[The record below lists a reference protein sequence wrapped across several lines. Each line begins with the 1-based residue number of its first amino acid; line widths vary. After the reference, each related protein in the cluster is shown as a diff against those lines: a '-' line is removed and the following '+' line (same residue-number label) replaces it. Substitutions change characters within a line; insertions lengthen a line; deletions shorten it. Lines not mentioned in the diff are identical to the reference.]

1 MSVQEQF
8 GIRLATVADAEAIVQ
23 MVNDAYWSHQQ
34 GYLELHEGSLRT
46 TVSEVRNLIET
57 KKVFIVVASKTNRVA
72 GSILYDSTKG
82 KQKASFGLFA
92 THLDYQGQRLGSRLV
107 RFVEEYAAHEGKT
120 EMEIEVLGLA
130 GRLQA
135 YYRRLQYQATGESM
149 PFAEVSRAK
158 LKPEYAGSADACYLT
173 MRKRLAYTT
182 IGQEAK
188 KDG

>member
-8 GIRLATVADAEAIVQ
+8 GIRLATGADAEAIAQ
-23 MVNDAYWSHQQ
+23 MVNDAYWNHQQ
-34 GYLELHEGSLRT
+34 GYLERHEGSLRT
-46 TVSEVRNLIET
+46 SVSEVRNLIET

-92 THLDYQGQRLGSRLV
+92 THVDYQGQRLGSRLV
-107 RFVEEYAAHEGKT
+107 RFVEAHAAQEGKT

-135 YYRRLQYQATGESM
+135 YYRRLEYQATDQRM
-149 PFAEVSRAK
+149 PFAEVSQAK
-158 LKPEYAGSADACYLT
+158 LKPEYVDSTDAYYLT
-173 MRKRLAYTT
+173 MRKRLDSRM
-182 IGQEAK
+182 GVK
-188 KDG
+188 C